1 MKWGISMG
9 EFRLWSRNFIFVCLS
24 SFLYFGSF
32 YLLLPVLPQYVSS
45 LGGTVS
51 QIGLV
56 MGAFTMAS
64 VVIRPYFGKLADY
77 YGRKTFMLLGAGLFA
92 FLFLGYGLVE
102 TVIPLYVLRIIHG
115 IAHGTYLAAAFAY
128 VADLAPVQRR
138 GEVMGVYGISNVIS
152 MSLFPAVGSAIITYT
167 HDFFILFVMA
177 GITGS
182 AAFLAIL
189 FIDEGKPQGHTG
201 RSSLMAIARHRMV
214 LLASLTLFTAATA
227 YGAIITFLPVYAPER
242 GLTNFGVFFTAYA
255 AFTLISRVAAGKLS
269 DRFGRR
275 KVIIPF
281 MMLIALAMFLLPM
294 LEELYLLILI
304 GCCFG
309 LGFGA
314 FMPALNA
321 FVIDETSP
329 QERSSALAFFTSAM
343 DVGITTGA
351 VALGLIG
358 EYWGYASMFIIGG
371 VIVVCGIVLFYQ
383 FAKGSPLAEQI

>member
-1 MKWGISMG
+1 
-9 EFRLWSRNFIFVCLS
+9 
-24 SFLYFGSF
+24 
-32 YLLLPVLPQYVSS
+32 
-45 LGGTVS
+45 
-51 QIGLV
+51 
-56 MGAFTMAS
+56 
-64 VVIRPYFGKLADY
+64 
-77 YGRKTFMLLGAGLFA
+77 
-92 FLFLGYGLVE
+92 
-102 TVIPLYVLRIIHG
+102 
-115 IAHGTYLAAAFAY
+115 
-128 VADLAPVQRR
+128 
-138 GEVMGVYGISNVIS
+138 
-152 MSLFPAVGSAIITYT
+152 
-167 HDFFILFVMA
+167 
-177 GITGS
+177 
-182 AAFLAIL
+182 
-189 FIDEGKPQGHTG
+189 
-201 RSSLMAIARHRMV
+201 MAIARHRMV

-358 EYWGYASMFIIGG
+358 EYWGYAPMFIIGG

-383 FAKGSPLAEQI
+383 FAKGSPLAEKI